1 MSSERYYWDRKE
13 WWEVL
18 IVVDGKGAKEYLY
31 VYLKVLGAEY
41 LLGGIGEEVRFA
53 RSVNFW
59 IIVP

>member
-1 MSSERYYWDRKE
+1 M
-13 WWEVL
+13 L